1 MHQGPL
7 RAYLRRVRRNH
18 LKKIR
23 KRIVRAKR
31 ADKKLARDA
40 KRAAKRRLANQM
52 ANARMFPQSDVQA
65 HLVELDKRRRD
76 NRQPHPD
83 PRTKRRK
90 KTRGPLNKN
99 GGRRGKNKTN
109 GKALLRAAF
118 RAM

>member
-23 KRIVRAKR
+23 KRIVR
-31 ADKKLARDA
+31 A

-90 KTRGPLNKN
+90 KTRGPMNGN

-109 GKALLRAAF
+109 GDAILRDKF